1 MLDTK
6 LGACV
11 AGLCCLLVLSSC
23 SSAGGGAATTGA
35 TGTTVQASGA
45 GERTTAA
52 SIHRA
57 ATSVAGD
64 SSGSSTRART
74 SPAADAS
81 ASSPHHPSVT
91 TANTPAAAARV
102 PQLAPQLVSL
112 RDLPA
117 GWSVPSSS
125 SGSVREPDCFTA
137 AQRTSGA
144 AADQSATF
152 AKSQL
157 PVLIENLGYYPGSS
171 AASNFTAAAAA
182 LSSCKQVTFSAG
194 GATLTGTVQAMSFPT
209 LGDESRAYDVTLSG
223 YGFTLSI
230 QIVLARKGHELLVVA
245 YADQGAPDRG
255 SFGRFANVAFGKLIV
270 T

>member
-1 MLDTK
+1 M
-6 LGACV
+6 
-11 AGLCCLLVLSSC
+11 
-23 SSAGGGAATTGA
+23 
-35 TGTTVQASGA
+35 
-45 GERTTAA
+45 
-52 SIHRA
+52 
-57 ATSVAGD
+57 
-64 SSGSSTRART
+64 
-74 SPAADAS
+74 
-81 ASSPHHPSVT
+81 
-91 TANTPAAAARV
+91 
-102 PQLAPQLVSL
+102 SL

-117 GWSVPSSS
+117 GWSVPNSS
-125 SGSVREPDCFTA
+125 SGSVREPDCFAA

-157 PVLIENLGYYPGSS
+157 PVLIENLGYYPGRS
-171 AASNFTAAAAA
+171 AASNFTASAAA

-230 QIVLARKGHELLVVA
+230 QIVLARKGHELLIVA

-255 SFGRFANVAFGKLIV
+255 SFARFANVAFGKLIV